1 MLFTALFQV
10 IHKTQCINKHNIIL
24 KKLILYFMNKY
35 IESVAYSKIE
45 FNSFCSDI
53 QINKRNLILSQNI
66 QNSNLKI
73 IGILKNSLS
82 EYEFYNE
89 YVNLN
94 IDIISSILINL
105 NQMLT
110 LKKKIKRNFLYKTKF
125 QIERNLIKLEKTL

>member
-1 MLFTALFQV
+1 
-10 IHKTQCINKHNIIL
+10 
-24 KKLILYFMNKY
+24 MNKY

-105 NQMLT
+105 N
-110 LKKKIKRNFLYKTKF
+110 
-125 QIERNLIKLEKTL
+125 